1 MKINSEII
9 LSLTIFF
16 SLLKKLDSIGSTIY
30 YSRNKKCV
38 IYSDDSK
45 ICLKNEYLY
54 NDDKNCIHQ
63 ILIITNYSESN
74 YYELNLYEIDNSHI
88 NCIITYFLR
97 KNELVFKY
105 YNINIYDNRV
115 VGQIDYTY
123 YNDSLNPINKGINC
137 QANYPDEL
145 ICFYMNKDKDIVKM
159 DIKPI

>member
-1 MKINSEII
+1 MNDYI

-16 SLLKKLDSIGSTIY
+16 SLLKKLDLEMLPNGSTIY

-38 IYSDDSK
+38 IYRSDSK
-45 ICLKNEYLY
+45 ICLENEYLY
-54 NDDKNCIHQ
+54 NDKEIHQ
-63 ILIITNYSESN
+63 ILMITNYSEYN
-74 YYELNLYEIDNSHI
+74 YYELNLYEIDNSRI

-97 KNELVFKY
+97 TNELVFKY
-105 YNINIYDNRV
+105 YNININGNRIE
-115 VGQIDYTY
+115 GQIDYIY